1 MCGGRGCGAVAPR
14 GFLTFAQQ
22 FGIIYGR
29 GDGKK
34 ILYGVSDYA
43 EIRKSNGWFIDRTGF
58 IRDLENT
65 RFAMFLRPR
74 RFGKSLLISILQSY
88 YDVNMVLCADLRS

>member
-1 MCGGRGCGAVAPR
+1 M
-14 GFLTFAQQ
+14 
-22 FGIIYGR
+22 
-29 GDGKK
+29 GDCKK